1 MDFAVPASMF
11 VTVVQAS
18 RRTLLDELPLSANL
32 SISMLILYGATYV
45 MARHAFGASP
55 GEASIQAL
63 TTSLPNYAS
72 AGLPLI
78 SALLGLDHQVA
89 VAVAIACGSIVVSPI
104 TLVILDRT
112 SQMQDKASIAASLGS
127 ALRKP
132 IVLSPILAV
141 AFVLTGIG
149 LPDRLTRSF
158 RPDGAGCRW
167 RGPIP
172 YRIDPDREH
181 RSERRNT
188 RRRNLFHGRHGAA
201 VMDIVTSSDGSMER
215 KI

>member
-1 MDFAVPASMF
+1 MLTIMLDSLVPVFFGMALGYLAGWTRDVDTGHVAELNALVMDFAVPASMF

-18 RRTLLDELPLSANL
+18 RRTLLDELPLAANL

-45 MARHAFGASP
+45 MARHAFGAAP

-149 LPDRLTRSF
+149 LPDSLTRSYAEF
-158 RPDGAGCRW
+158 TCL
-167 RGPIP
+167 
-172 YRIDPDREH
+172 
-181 RSERRNT
+181 N
-188 RRRNLFHGRHGAA
+188 
-201 VMDIVTSSDGSMER
+201 
-215 KI
+215 